1 VAELPWRSSAE
12 PTLES
17 EYLALVTY
25 LPLNTF
31 RGLPQFLIHTARIQK
46 LLRASPGL
54 VGYSLLAQVLAQRF
68 WTLSVWQDEAVLMHF
83 VRAEAH
89 RKAMT
94 SLSGLMGATEFR
106 RWRIQGVAMPPTW
119 HQAMERLPEN
129 ARA

>member
-1 VAELPWRSSAE
+1 VAELAWRSYAE
-12 PTLES
+12 PASDS

-25 LPLNTF
+25 LPLKTF
-31 RGLPQFLIHTARIQK
+31 RALPQFLVHTARIQK

-54 VGYSLLAQVLAQRF
+54 IGYSLLAHVLAQRF
-68 WTLSVWQDEAVLMHF
+68 WTLSAWQDETVLMQF
-83 VRAEAH
+83 VRAEPH
-89 RKAMT
+89 RQAMT
-94 SLSGLMGATEFR
+94 SLRGLMSTTEFR